1 MKYSY
6 PHSSIRI
13 PTKAMGNIIIIN
25 KIRRHWHMIKVC
37 TSQPSSSMSPNTLNI
52 FDFWQSKRRRHH
64 RQRLK
69 QEKALLANT
78 FSTSPS
84 KTATELSVSSV
95 KFRTRSWTTNSSS
108 RSSNSSN
115 NANRRNRLAPRFTR
129 HVQRVKEC
137 IVCQLAIFAIA
148 HSVWLLHVNRA
159 TNVPR
164 NRLPTPQHHQTPT
177 TNCEPWEHIASVGC
191 CCRSSRLGV
200 LAEEGSSKTWLMSY
214 ANQSLNT
221 NLSPF
226 PPCTLRMHVQGW
238 VSWVANYSYTV
249 AGFAHSHTSQPT
261 PPASTNRDLLTPW
274 GRSYSS
280 SSRTPNVV
288 GAIIKQSWA
297 TSPHHARQRGMKK
310 VVLYPRIILNVW
322 WKC

>member
-1 MKYSY
+1 
-6 PHSSIRI
+6 
-13 PTKAMGNIIIIN
+13 MGNIIIN

-52 FDFWQSKRRRHH
+52 FDFWLNKRRRH

-95 KFRTRSWTTNSSS
+95 KFRTRSWTTNS

-115 NANRRNRLAPRFTR
+115 NANRRKLLAPRFTR

-159 TNVPR
+159 TNVLPR
-164 NRLPTPQHHQTPT
+164 NRLPTPQHQIPT

-191 CCRSSRLGV
+191 CCRSSSWRAGGGGLFENVAYELCEPKFEYKFTPFSFVYSTYACAGLGV
-200 LAEEGSSKTWLMSY
+200 VGS
-214 ANQSLNT
+214 
-221 NLSPF
+221 
-226 PPCTLRMHVQGW
+226 
-238 VSWVANYSYTV
+238 
-249 AGFAHSHTSQPT
+249 
-261 PPASTNRDLLTPW
+261 
-274 GRSYSS
+274 
-280 SSRTPNVV
+280 
-288 GAIIKQSWA
+288 
-297 TSPHHARQRGMKK
+297 
-310 VVLYPRIILNVW
+310 
-322 WKC
+322 